1 MGYRLPHLMDIVLY
15 YIFMYFLSLQNTD
28 SQLIRGGVMGTI
40 RYELG
45 VLSCSHK
52 CSAAMKDKRDNPI
65 IPWLLLIDHANDLR
79 GQVSLQT
86 TERVS
91 HHWSAFLFEVGV
103 NAVDRTQNPFLKN
116 NSSAKTSFVWW
127 PNPSSDETVI
137 FQTDWF
143 VPDIVLRKVRAWT
156 KLYIEADLLTDWIRD
171 CWIFITALLTSV
183 M

>member
-52 CSAAMKDKRDNPI
+52 CSAAMKDKRGNPI

-86 TERVS
+86 IERVF
-91 HHWSAFLFEVGV
+91 HHGSAFLF
-103 NAVDRTQNPFLKN
+103 
-116 NSSAKTSFVWW
+116 
-127 PNPSSDETVI
+127 
-137 FQTDWF
+137 
-143 VPDIVLRKVRAWT
+143 
-156 KLYIEADLLTDWIRD
+156 
-171 CWIFITALLTSV
+171 
-183 M
+183 